1 MRAFEVTIQRG
12 KLKRKIVVDDVP
24 PYPGIGDG
32 ISIIGQRG
40 QWKVSHLR
48 EVDGKI
54 MRKRAVL
61 EQGLGNLQTSQ
72 GH

>member
-12 KLKRKIVVDDVP
+12 KLMRKIVVDDVP

-32 ISIIGQRG
+32 ISINGQRG
-40 QWKVSHLR
+40 QWKVSHVR

-54 MRKRAVL
+54 MRKKAVL
-61 EQGLGNLQTSQ
+61 K
-72 GH
+72 